1 MEGCKNQAS
10 FVLPVV
16 INLNPSLMP
25 SKLITI
31 EQYKPLSHGLVQ
43 KFVTVPQRPPMCQY
57 HRTILRLHSEIVIM
71 SETAKSR
78 CSKQIVTEEL
88 KVGEIVISESRAS
101 KSASS
106 EQIS

>member
-1 MEGCKNQAS
+1 M
-10 FVLPVV
+10 
-16 INLNPSLMP
+16 
-25 SKLITI
+25 
-31 EQYKPLSHGLVQ
+31 LS
-43 KFVTVPQRPPMCQY
+43 
-57 HRTILRLHSEIVIM
+57 IM

-88 KVGEIVISESRAS
+88 KVGEIVISEFRAS